1 MADNLLRLA
10 KSHIARSTNGFV
22 LKKIREENMTVKERE
37 NITELNNLID
47 GFREDFQGKP
57 DTLLASPEVVARK
70 VGIARRVYKQTQV
83 WKLFMVIAIEPT
95 DFTIDVNKSMVGKGI
110 TPNRLSPAKRYVRTN
125 ELIVN
130 ESDSEFS
137 DDLEDPRETTS
148 VAKTLVAV
156 SPTLSNPRE
165 VPVQPSIC
173 HKSLPTEVP
182 KPTSPTSSVHE
193 SSKDEMPPPVL
204 ESTILPSHA
213 PTSIINI
220 GTLHLSPAHLSEN
233 QTKVSVISKSRDKN
247 PRKKLKVDSLWIQRL
262 TDGVNAM
269 ANTLN
274 EALAESRNGESEN
287 SDSSDP
293 LAGHNL

>member
-37 NITELNNLID
+37 NITELNNLIE

-182 KPTSPTSSVHE
+182 EPTSPSVPP
-193 SSKDEMPPPVL
+193 SISRIPPPTTPPWFSSMASWFDPP
-204 ESTILPSHA
+204 EHPCYPISSSSWFPE
-213 PTSIINI
+213 PTA
-220 GTLHLSPAHLSEN
+220 T
-233 QTKVSVISKSRDKN
+233 R
-247 PRKKLKVDSLWIQRL
+247 
-262 TDGVNAM
+262 
-269 ANTLN
+269 
-274 EALAESRNGESEN
+274 
-287 SDSSDP
+287 
-293 LAGHNL
+293 